1 MNESELGEVTVM
13 NNAHNHRLIN
23 NIETKLAQAQS
34 MIKVIWDNHNYKDEG
49 LNEPFIEHCDI
60 GNLLWTAGDLIE
72 DAYKELLKID
82 FKGDKNNG

>member
-1 MNESELGEVTVM
+1 MNESERGEVTAM

-49 LNEPFIEHCDI
+49 LDEPFIDHCDT
-60 GNLLWTAGDLIE
+60 GNLLWAAGDLIE
-72 DAYKELLKID
+72 DAYKELLNID
-82 FKGDKNNG
+82 FKGDENNA

>member
-1 MNESELGEVTVM
+1 MNEPELGEVIVM

-34 MIKVIWDNHNYKDEG
+34 MIKVILDNHNYKDEG
-49 LNEPFIEHCDI
+49 LDEPFIDHCDT
-60 GNLLWTAGDLIE
+60 GNLLWAAGDLIE
-72 DAYKELLKID
+72 DAYKELLNID

>member
-34 MIKVIWDNHNYKDEG
+34 MIKVILDNHNYKDEG
-49 LNEPFIEHCDI
+49 LDEPFIDHCDT
-60 GNLLWTAGDLIE
+60 GNLLWAAGDLIE
-72 DAYKELLKID
+72 DAYKELLNID
-82 FKGDKNNG
+82 FKGDENNA

>member
-1 MNESELGEVTVM
+1 M

-34 MIKVIWDNHNYKDEG
+34 MIKVILDNHNYKDEE
-49 LNEPFIEHCDI
+49 LKEPFIEHCDI
-60 GNLLWTAGDLIE
+60 GNILWATGDLIE
-72 DAYKELLKID
+72 DAYKELLNID

>member
-1 MNESELGEVTVM
+1 M

-34 MIKVIWDNHNYKDEG
+34 MIKVILDNHNYKDEG
-49 LNEPFIEHCDI
+49 LEEPFIGHCDI
-60 GNLLWTAGDLIE
+60 GNLLWATGDLIE
-72 DAYKELLKID
+72 DAYKELLNID